1 MPIDGLGARETG
13 SEPLVPSH
21 VPSHPEDVQAQDRKF
36 LALAVEEA
44 YEGVRA
50 GDGGP
55 FGAVVVSDGE
65 VIVKCHNMVLRNTD
79 PTAHAEVTAVR
90 QACRKL
96 GRFDL
101 SDCEIFA
108 SCEPCPMCF
117 GAIHLSK
124 MKRLVYGAQAEAA
137 LAIGF
142 DDFIAD
148 AIRGTAYYQKAS
160 LLIHRADGDSAALAE
175 QVFENTRSRFVMY

>member
-1 MPIDGLGARETG
+1 MSDPTRAPTAILAEFAAHEEGEMAFPVF
-13 SEPLVPSH
+13 SVNAIPSWH
-21 VPSHPEDVQAQDRKF
+21 TRVV
-36 LALAVEEA
+36 
-44 YEGVRA
+44 

-55 FGAVVVSDGE
+55 FGAVVVREGE
-65 VIVKCHNMVLRNTD
+65 VVAACHNMVLRNTD

-90 QACRKL
+90 EACRKL
-96 GRFDL
+96 GRYDL
-101 SDCEIFA
+101 SDCELYA

-124 MKRLVYGAQAEAA
+124 IKRLVYGAQAEAA

-160 LLIHRADGDSAALAE
+160 LQIHKAEGHVAAAAE
-175 QVFENTRSRFVMY
+175 EVFENTKSKFQMY